1 MHNETNLACENDNT
15 RDMGRQ
21 LVELRRELYS
31 HALRLTR
38 DLAQAEDLL
47 QDTVERALRFED
59 HFEQGT
65 NLRAWTHQILANLF
79 ITRCRR
85 SRREGRALAV
95 LSSDPCAW
103 TATRPAFPAYQDLS
117 RSTRRAI
124 DQLPHPFRKTV
135 LLIDIE
141 ELSYKA
147 AADRMGVPVGTVM
160 SRLHRGRRLLA
171 EVLREPEE
179 PRQAA

>member
-1 MHNETNLACENDNT
+1 MHNETNLACENDT
-15 RDMGRQ
+15 QDMGRQ
-21 LVELRRELYS
+21 LVGLRRELFS
-31 HALRLTR
+31 HAVRLTR
-38 DLAQAEDLL
+38 DVVQAEDLM

-59 HFEQGT
+59 RFEQGT

-95 LSSDPCAW
+95 LSSDPCSW
-103 TATRPAFPAYQDLS
+103 TASRPASPAYQELS

-124 DQLPHPFRKTV
+124 DQLPQPFRSTV

-147 AADRMGVPVGTVM
+147 AADRMGIPVGTVM

-171 EVLREPEE
+171 DALREPEE
-179 PRQAA
+179 QRQAA

>member
-21 LVELRRELYS
+21 LVGLRRELYS

-59 HFEQGT
+59 RFEQGT
-65 NLRAWTHQILANLF
+65 NLRAWTHQILVNLF

-103 TATRPAFPAYQDLS
+103 TASHPAPAHPELS

-135 LLIDIE
+135 VLIDIE

-147 AADRMGVPVGTVM
+147 AADRMGIPVGTVM

-171 EVLREPEE
+171 DALRDPEQ
-179 PRQAA
+179 RQAA